1 LIPRQALLFAEDF
14 ERFMRQEHPEDRPSE
29 QLALRLMESRGMD
42 ELGLTARDYRY
53 LALLPDDGS
62 SRGLQALASQLHV
75 EEAEVEEAI
84 EPFLIQLRLVER
96 QAKGR
101 YITDRGKD
109 LLEAYDD

>member
-1 LIPRQALLFAEDF
+1 
-14 ERFMRQEHPEDRPSE
+14 
-29 QLALRLMESRGMD
+29 MD